1 MQLDTFVGLNQRAG
15 WIIQDAAST
24 DPIGGGTYA
33 TAWSGDWELA
43 SYEMEDGT
51 VYREHLQADP
61 WTLSGPCYF
70 LALINDEDEPVVE
83 SLWTEEEIA
92 EWMDLCIYEDPASD
106 NEDELLDDLIDEDE
120 DNN

>member
-15 WIIQDAAST
+15 WIIQEAACT
-24 DPIGGGTYA
+24 EPIGGGTYP

-51 VYREHLQADP
+51 VYREHLQADS

-70 LALINDEDEPVVE
+70 LALLNEDDEPVVE

-92 EWMDLCIYEDPASD
+92 EWMELCVYGDSEDQILD
-106 NEDELLDDLIDEDE
+106 DLLDDGDEG
-120 DNN
+120 DN